1 MSPARTAERS
11 RIAGITRS
19 LLPEGQFSRII
30 GASIALGIIVGFGL
44 AVFEWI
50 LIDVV
55 LATVYELPLVLQA
68 LSPFVGL
75 GITALILKV
84 LGNGCTPSTSD
95 EYIKAFH
102 SRRPNIPIRLVPV
115 RLLSG
120 IATIGFGG
128 ALGLE
133 GPAIYAGSAMGL
145 QVKQKLDRWLG
156 QEAARMLLTAG
167 AAAGVSAIFQ
177 APATGV
183 IFALESPYRDDVAH
197 RALLPSLIAS
207 ATSYITFIVMP
218 FIHAESLLPGGSSLK
233 VGTGEIVGAV
243 LLGVGAGFGGR
254 VYAWNVVRAKKFSKE
269 RSPLLRVILG
279 GTILGALALL
289 TNELFD
295 SPLSLGPG
303 VRAVEWIEF
312 DDTTVWL
319 ILVLFI
325 VRALATLTTVA
336 AGGTGGLFIPL
347 AVQGIL
353 LGHLVEVSL
362 ESAGFQI
369 YSERIWPILG
379 LAAFLAAGYRT
390 PIAAV
395 MFVAEATGGGSAA
408 VVPALIA
415 AAVSQLV
422 AGNASVST
430 GQKVERLGHLEHRMT
445 LPIASALNTEILS
458 VPPDA
463 TISEFVWIHAV
474 GRREAIVP
482 IVDGLNFIGLCTVDE
497 CAKIDRNEWDT
508 VLVEAVAKRD
518 TPIARP
524 SWTIRDAV
532 AAMDQSGWD
541 LLPVV
546 DDNESFVGLVQ
557 ASEIVKLES
566 ILEET
571 GGVDSPF

>member
-1 MSPARTAERS
+1 MAPARTAERNRFS
-11 RIAGITRS
+11 GLLLS

-30 GASIALGIIVGFGL
+30 GASLGLGIIVGFGL
-44 AVFEWI
+44 AGFEWI
-50 LIDVV
+50 LIDIV
-55 LATVYELPLVLQA
+55 LATVLDLPLALQA
-68 LSPFVGL
+68 MSPFVGL
-75 GITALILKV
+75 GMAAVILKV
-84 LGNGCTPSTSD
+84 LGNNCTPATSD
-95 EYIKAFH
+95 EYISAFH
-102 SRRPNIPIRLVPV
+102 SRRPDLPLRLVPV
-115 RLLSG
+115 RLMSG

-133 GPAIYAGSAMGL
+133 GPAIYAGSAVGI
-145 QVKQKLDRWLG
+145 QIKRRLDRWLG

-207 ATSYITFIVMP
+207 AASYVTFIAMP
-218 FIHAESLLPGGSSLK
+218 FIHAEPLLSGASSLK

-254 VYAWNVVRAKKFSKE
+254 IYAWNVVHAKRFAKE
-269 RSPLLRVILG
+269 RSPLLRVVLG
-279 GTILGALALL
+279 GLILGALALL
-289 TNELFD
+289 TNEVFD
-295 SPLSLGPG
+295 APLSLGPG
-303 VRAVEWIEF
+303 VGAVDWIEF
-312 DDTTVWL
+312 DDSTVWL
-319 ILVLFI
+319 ILLLFV
-325 VRALATLTTVA
+325 VRAVATLTTVA

-353 LGHLVEVSL
+353 LGHLVQVSL
-362 ESAGFQI
+362 ETAGFEI

-430 GQKVERLGHLEHRMT
+430 GQKVERVGHLEHRMT
-445 LPIASALNTEILS
+445 LPIASALNTEILT

-474 GRREAIVP
+474 GRREAVVP
-482 IVDGLNFIGLCTVDE
+482 VVDGLEYIGLCTVDA
-497 CAKIDRNEWDT
+497 CAKIDRDEWDT
-508 VLVEAVAKRD
+508 VLVEAVVIRD
-518 TPIARP
+518 TPIAKP

-546 DDNESFVGLVQ
+546 DGSQSFVGLVQ

-566 ILEET
+566 ILDET
-571 GGVDSPF
+571 GGVASPF

>member
-1 MSPARTAERS
+1 MAPARTAERNRFS
-11 RIAGITRS
+11 GLLLS

-30 GASIALGIIVGFGL
+30 GASLGLGIIVGFGL
-44 AVFEWI
+44 AGFEWI
-50 LIDVV
+50 LIDIV
-55 LATVYELPLVLQA
+55 LATVLDLPLALQA
-68 LSPFVGL
+68 MSPFVGL
-75 GITALILKV
+75 GMAAVILKV
-84 LGNGCTPSTSD
+84 LGNNCTPATSD
-95 EYIKAFH
+95 EYISAFH
-102 SRRPNIPIRLVPV
+102 SRRPDLPLRLVPV
-115 RLLSG
+115 RLMSG

-133 GPAIYAGSAMGL
+133 GPAIYAGSAVGI
-145 QVKQKLDRWLG
+145 QIKRRLDRWLG

-207 ATSYITFIVMP
+207 AASYVTFIAMP
-218 FIHAESLLPGGSSLK
+218 FIHAEPLLSGASSLK

-254 VYAWNVVRAKKFSKE
+254 IYAWNVVHAKRFAKE
-269 RSPLLRVILG
+269 RSPLLRVVLG
-279 GTILGALALL
+279 GLILGALALL
-289 TNELFD
+289 TNEVFD
-295 SPLSLGPG
+295 APLSLGPG
-303 VRAVEWIEF
+303 VGAVDWIEF
-312 DDTTVWL
+312 DDSTVWL
-319 ILVLFI
+319 ILLLFV
-325 VRALATLTTVA
+325 VRAVATLTTVA

-353 LGHLVEVSL
+353 LGHLVQVSL
-362 ESAGFQI
+362 ETAGFEI

-430 GQKVERLGHLEHRMT
+430 GQKVERVGHLEHRMT
-445 LPIASALNTEILS
+445 LPIASALNTEILT

-474 GRREAIVP
+474 GRREAVVP
-482 IVDGLNFIGLCTVDE
+482 VVDGLEYIGLCTVDA
-497 CAKIDRNEWDT
+497 CAKIDRDEWDT
-508 VLVEAVAKRD
+508 VLVEAVVIRD
-518 TPIARP
+518 TPIAKP

-546 DDNESFVGLVQ
+546 DGNQSFVGLVQ

-566 ILEET
+566 ILDET
-571 GGVDSPF
+571 GGVASPF

>member
-1 MSPARTAERS
+1 MSPARTAEKS
-11 RIAGITRS
+11 RLSGLTRS

-50 LIDVV
+50 LIDAV
-55 LATVYELPLVLQA
+55 LATVLDLPLALQA

-75 GITALILKV
+75 GIAAMILKV
-84 LGNGCTPSTSD
+84 VGNDCTPSTSD
-95 EYIKAFH
+95 EYIRAFH
-102 SRRPNIPIRLVPV
+102 SRRPDLAFRLVPV
-115 RLLSG
+115 RLMSG

-133 GPAIYAGSAMGL
+133 GPAIYAGSATGL
-145 QVKQKLDRWLG
+145 QLKRRLDRWLG

-167 AAAGVSAIFQ
+167 AAAGISAIFQ

-207 ATSYITFIVMP
+207 ATSYITFIAMP
-218 FIHAESLLPGGSSLK
+218 FNHAEPLLSGASSLK
-233 VGTGEIVGAV
+233 VGAGELVGAV

-254 VYAWNVVRAKKFSKE
+254 VFAWNVVRAKRFSKE
-269 RSPLLRVILG
+269 RSPLVRVVLG
-279 GTILGALALL
+279 GAILGALALL
-289 TNELFD
+289 TDYLFD
-295 SPLSLGPG
+295 APLSLGTG
-303 VRAVEWIEF
+303 ARAVDWIELDNSTAWLVLILFVVRAV
-312 DDTTVWL
+312 
-319 ILVLFI
+319 
-325 VRALATLTTVA
+325 ATLTTVA

-353 LGHLVEVSL
+353 LGHLVQLSL
-362 ESAGFQI
+362 EAAGFQI
-369 YSERIWPILG
+369 YSGRIWPILG

-430 GQKVERLGHLEHRMT
+430 GQKVERVGHLEHRMT
-445 LPIASALNTEILS
+445 LPIASALNTEILT

-463 TISEFVWIHAV
+463 TISEFIWIHAV

-482 IVDGLNFIGLCTVDE
+482 VVDGLKFIGLCTVDE
-497 CAKIDRNEWDT
+497 CAKINRDEWDT
-508 VLVEAVAKRD
+508 VLVESVAIRD
-518 TPIARP
+518 TPIAKP

-546 DDNESFVGLVQ
+546 DDSDSFVGLVQ

-566 ILEET
+566 ILDET